1 MCGVCVCVLC
11 VCVCV
16 CVRACVHARMC
27 VVCACV
33 SYVRVSMCVDVYVCV
48 GVCVCVYVGVEPYS
62 WSEGSFKGDGR
73 VGVMSCTCLSI
84 GVGLVSF

>member
-1 MCGVCVCVLC
+1 MCVCVYVCVCMCMCVCGC

-16 CVRACVHARMC
+16 CVG
-27 VVCACV
+27 
-33 SYVRVSMCVDVYVCV
+33 VCV
-48 GVCVCVYVGVEPYS
+48 GVGVEPMIPDL
-62 WSEGSFKGDGR
+62 KGVLR

>member
-1 MCGVCVCVLC
+1 MCMCVVCACIDVCGC

-16 CVRACVHARMC
+16 CVCRMW
-27 VVCACV
+27 VWNL
-33 SYVRVSMCVDVYVCV
+33 MIPDLK
-48 GVCVCVYVGVEPYS
+48 GVL
-62 WSEGSFKGDGR
+62 R